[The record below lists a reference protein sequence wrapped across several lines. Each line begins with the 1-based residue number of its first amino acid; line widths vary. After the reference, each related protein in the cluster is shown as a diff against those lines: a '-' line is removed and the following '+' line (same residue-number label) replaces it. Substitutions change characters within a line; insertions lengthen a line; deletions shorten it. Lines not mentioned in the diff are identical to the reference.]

1 MLFDHPRLRKE
12 TVRTPFQIS
21 AAAVHAAAVVLSEH
35 QPDGL
40 PWRELWPRVLE
51 RDALLD
57 EDWLVAA
64 PDATSGLDTNL
75 SHSGTTLVK
84 AGWLRRTGRR
94 WRLTGLGAQALT
106 EYPAPEQFFS
116 EAISRYR
123 AWRAERPGFDAAAG
137 LLSELP
143 DGRWVRIGELA
154 AEYELDA
161 DALAA
166 SFQGTRPNGWHL
178 ALGHNGDVWP
188 ELPLLPAERD
198 EWRELLERDELYDE
212 EHSGADAVRARPE
225 ARLAAEEITA
235 LVLGESSDV
244 GTVPEQPRRVWI
256 VRGTDET
263 GANLIRTLWREEGV
277 VTLPAER
284 LPVLGE
290 GAGRERVRT
299 VVDQAYP
306 SAPPA
311 RRERLTGEL
320 HTFLSRISERDIV
333 VCTDGAKTYLGV
345 VQGPARFSTPDGGRA
360 VVQRSVAWQNL
371 DAPLDF
377 FSDLPA
383 GMSGRLADADA
394 RLVEASE
401 YAGDLE
407 PLIGVEPEQ
416 TPTAPALAP
425 ELPDATAELAA
436 ELTVRVEDMEWLQ
449 ECVELLREK
458 RQLIFHGPPGTGK
471 TYSALALARHL
482 TGGSPTNTRL
492 VQFHPAYSYEDFFE
506 GFRPRT
512 TDATPRKGSS
522 DQQGAPVSEAASSGI
537 VFDLVRG
544 PLRRLADSAEERPS
558 EIFVLVID
566 EINRGNLA
574 KVFGELYFLLEYR
587 NEFVHLLYGSDEG
600 RGFRL
605 PPNLYLIGTM
615 NTVDRSVALMDA
627 AMRRR
632 FSFVELHPDTPPTAG
647 MLRSWLTAKELPVDT
662 ALLLDELN
670 RRIGEG
676 ADSERDFRIG
686 PSSFMRPAVH
696 SSPKALERLWRSEIL
711 PLLAE
716 YHWGDSTD
724 VPQRYG
730 LDVLRDHLG
739 LATTP

>member
-1 MLFDHPRLRKE
+1 MP
-12 TVRTPFQIS
+12 TPFQVS
-21 AAAVHAAAVVLSEH
+21 ARAVQLAAFVLSAS

-40 PWRELWPRVLE
+40 PWRKLWPRLLE
-51 RDALLD
+51 LDPAL
-57 EDWLVAA
+57 EYDWREAA

-75 SHSGTTLVK
+75 SHNGTTLVK
-84 AGWLRRTGRR
+84 AGWLRRTGRV

-106 EYPAPEQFFS
+106 DYPDSEDFFR
-116 EAISRYR
+116 EAVARYL
-123 AWRAERPGFDAAAG
+123 AWRRDRPGFDAAAG

-154 AEYELDA
+154 AEFELDA

-166 SFQGTRPNGWHL
+166 CFQGTRPNGWHL
-178 ALGHNGDVWP
+178 ALGYEGDVWP
-188 ELPLLPAERD
+188 ELRLQAEELAEWKGLLVRDDLFDQER
-198 EWRELLERDELYDE
+198 
-212 EHSGADAVRARPE
+212 SGGDAVRVKPE

-235 LVLGESSDV
+235 LVLGESSEV

-256 VRGTDET
+256 VRGTDEA
-263 GANLIRTLWREEGV
+263 GVNLIRTLWREAGV

-299 VVDQAYP
+299 VIDQAYS

-333 VCTDGAKTYLGV
+333 VCTDGSLTYLGEV
-345 VQGPARFSTPDGGRA
+345 RGQARFGTPESGRA
-360 VVQRSVAWQNL
+360 VVQRAVVWRNL

-377 FSDLPA
+377 FKDLPA

-407 PLIGVEPEQ
+407 ALLGKEPEQ
-416 TPTAPALAP
+416 APSAPAVAP
-425 ELPDATAELAA
+425 ELPDATPVLAA
-436 ELTVRVEDMEWLQ
+436 ELTIRDEDTAGAEWLQ

-471 TYSALALARHL
+471 THTALALARHL

-506 GFRPRT
+506 GFRPRAV
-512 TDATPRKGSS
+512 DAGPASGGLGQKEA
-522 DQQGAPVSEAASSGI
+522 APAAATASSGI
-537 VFDLVRG
+537 VFDLVKG
-544 PLRRLADSAEERPS
+544 PLRRLADSADERPA

-566 EINRGNLA
+566 EINRGNIA

-587 NEFVHLLYGSDEG
+587 HQFVHLLYGSDEG

-632 FSFVELHPDTPPTAG
+632 FSFVELHPDTLPTSG
-647 MLRSWLTAKELPVDT
+647 VLTSWLAANGFPDDT
-662 ALLLDELN
+662 ARLLDELN
-670 RRIGEG
+670 HRIGEG
-676 ADSERDFRIG
+676 PDRDREFRVG
-686 PSSFMRPAVH
+686 PSYFMRPTVH
-696 SSPKALERLWRSEIL
+696 SSPKALARLWRAEIL
-711 PLLAE
+711 PLLTE
-716 YHWGDSTD
+716 YHWGDGTD
-724 VPQRYG
+724 VPGTYG
-730 LDVLRDHLG
+730 LEVLRGHLG
-739 LATTP
+739 LGDGTDAGAAS